1 MAHVVLVALSR
12 QRGQLGDE
20 PVDGQ
25 LNVLHRPVG
34 ILAVRIEGGQGR
46 GHGAEHAHRVGTQ
59 RERIKEALHV
69 LVHEGVHLDAVLE
82 PVEPLLVGQIPV
94 DEQVGHLHE
103 GRLLGQI
110 LDAVPAVAQDALLA
124 VEEGDAAQGR
134 TGVLESAVERDE
146 SGLSAELGDV
156 QCHLAFRSPNDGQ
169 FNFLVFEGQAGVFT
183 HGYVRCVPRK
193 YTPARLLSRAGRK
206 SGLFL
211 GIPSPFSLS

>member
-1 MAHVVLVALSR
+1 M
-12 QRGQLGDE
+12 
-20 PVDGQ
+20 DGQ

-34 ILAVRIEGGQGR
+34 ILAVGIERGQGG
-46 GHGAEHAHRVGTQ
+46 GHGAQHAHRVGTE

-82 PVEPLLVGQIPV
+82 PVEPLLVGQVTV

-134 TGVLESAVERDE
+134 TGVLESAIERDE